1 MPRDRLT
8 GRRGVGRPGIQA
20 GGFAGGTYVRPA
32 APEESQLTQLGN
44 ALAGVS
50 QGVNSAIYQREDNL
64 NRKAQQQ
71 AQEIAE
77 EQRRKNAQDA
87 LLQDEAEKKA
97 QVVRAKMQ
105 GMTEQALSDYMVSEE
120 MQAEVRDNPYLLP
133 AINKYRGQRA
143 AQGIWQAAS
152 EQVDVMDDEQW
163 TEFLANN
170 TPEDVNDEAFAAG
183 FNGYMAGVENQRTQS
198 QVASNTTRLKAERVE
213 MASAAFTESVLQG
226 SDFSADL
233 ETLYADPVFNGM
245 SPAERTEVQRN
256 GAIALAESGRMEDLK
271 AFLETPRGSAPSLMK
286 ADPALAARLI
296 DVAAGVQAE
305 ADNKLINENYADMM
319 RMVDSGGATF
329 KQVEA
334 RYGDVLAAL
343 TPIQRVNVERSIN
356 DARRRAQEDAR
367 KVAIRAEVSRAEHIQ
382 LSSGVAEI
390 LGTRGGFNGLDRTID
405 YIDEDGDQ
413 RQVKITVNEMTE
425 RAQEVFQEAFPE
437 GLFTDDP
444 EQRAQ
449 MSEALVN
456 MNANNVTLP
465 PQVRSQVNLLSQIVT
480 EGELPEGFAPERLE
494 LAIDNISSLPGSV
507 ATKLDGTGA
516 VSTQVGLI
524 RDGLR
529 MGLEPSTALRKA
541 QETYASGLS
550 RYSTLRDIS
559 KGTAGI
565 VASFKASDGGT
576 LVLNE
581 DMLEVAMKN
590 DPVLLPAILQNA
602 VAGGTGSRDVIKD
615 VLGERFVKVNG
626 RAVLA
631 PMIDGKPNPRVV
643 TEWSPA
649 LAYRALG
656 EDFVKFKKRSGA
668 YSWKKDV
675 VVEVVPSGPRANA
688 VKVYREDD
696 PEDARYLFLEDIRKF
711 NTLNEQLV
719 ANDAAVVESEG
730 LKERVAKDQA
740 LTDARNEDA
749 TLPRVPIAPIY

>member
-1 MPRDRLT
+1 
-8 GRRGVGRPGIQA
+8 
-20 GGFAGGTYVRPA
+20 
-32 APEESQLTQLGN
+32 
-44 ALAGVS
+44 
-50 QGVNSAIYQREDNL
+50 VNSAIYQREDNL
-64 NRKAQQQ
+64 NRKAQLQ

-77 EQRRKNAQDA
+77 EQRRKNAQDV

-143 AQGIWQAAS
+143 AQGIWQSAS
-152 EQVDVMDDEQW
+152 EQVDVMDDGQW

-198 QVASNTTRLKAERVE
+198 QVAANTTRIKAERLE
-213 MASAAFTESVLQG
+213 MASAAFTESILQG
-226 SDFSADL
+226 SDFEADL

-305 ADNKLINENYADMM
+305 ADNKLINEKYADMM

-334 RYGDVLAAL
+334 RYGDVLNAL
-343 TPIQRVNVERSIN
+343 TPIQRVNVERSVN

-367 KVAIRAEVSRAEHIQ
+367 KVAIRAEVSRAENVQ
-382 LSSGVAEI
+382 LSSAVADI

-480 EGELPEGFAPERLE
+480 EGELPEGFSPERLE
-494 LAIDNISSLPGSV
+494 LAIENISSLPGSV

-516 VSTQVGLI
+516 VSAQVGLV
-524 RDGLR
+524 REGLR
-529 MGLEPSTALRKA
+529 MGLSPADALSSA
-541 QETYASGLS
+541 QSTYADGLS
-550 RYSTLRDIS
+550 RATTLRDV
-559 KGTAGI
+559 TRNVAEI
-565 VASFKASDGGT
+565 VKLVPASDGGKVALSEAT
-576 LVLNE
+576 LEAL
-581 DMLEVAMKN
+581 MKN
-590 DPVLLPAILQNA
+590 DPVRLPAILQNA
-602 VAGGTGSRDVIKD
+602 AAGGTGSRDQIKD
-615 VLGERFVKVNG
+615 ILGERLLKVNG
-626 RAVLA
+626 RAVIA
-631 PMIDGKPNPRVV
+631 PIVDGRPEPRVV
-643 TEWSPA
+643 SEWSPS
-649 LAYRALG
+649 LAYEKLG
-656 EDFVKFKKRSGA
+656 ADFVKYKKRSDT
-668 YSWKKDV
+668 YEWRKDV
-675 VVEVVPSGPRANA
+675 VVEVIPAGPRANA
-688 VKVYREDD
+688 VKVFREDD
-696 PEDARYLFLEDIRKF
+696 PEGEHYFYLEDLKEF
-711 NTLNEQLV
+711 VEADNLV
-719 ANDAAVVESEG
+719 AKTNDEVLTQNNLDKGIDKGVAVA
-730 LKERVAKDQA
+730 KERQDVA
-740 LTDARNEDA
+740 
-749 TLPRVPIAPIY
+749 LPRVPIAPIY

>member
-64 NRKAQQQ
+64 NRKAQLQ

-77 EQRRKNAQDA
+77 EQRRKNAQDV

-143 AQGIWQAAS
+143 AQGIWQSAS

-198 QVASNTTRLKAERVE
+198 QVAANTTRIKAERLE
-213 MASAAFTESVLQG
+213 MASAAFTESLLQG
-226 SDFSADL
+226 SDFEADL

-305 ADNKLINENYADMM
+305 ADNKLINEKYADMM
-319 RMVDSGGATF
+319 RMVNSGGATF

-334 RYGDVLAAL
+334 RYGDVLNAL
-343 TPIQRVNVERSIN
+343 TPIQRVNVEQRID
-356 DARRRAQEDAR
+356 DARRQAQEDAL
-367 KVAIRAEVSRAEHIQ
+367 KATIRAEVSRAENVQ
-382 LSSGVAEI
+382 LSSAVADI

-405 YIDEDGDQ
+405 YTDEDGDQ

-425 RAQEVFQEAFPE
+425 EAQRVFQEAFPE

-465 PQVRSQVNLLSQIVT
+465 PQVRAQVNLLSQIVT
-480 EGELPEGFAPERLE
+480 QGELPEGFSPERLE

-516 VSTQVGLI
+516 VSAQVGLV
-524 RDGLR
+524 REGLR
-529 MGLEPSTALRKA
+529 MGLSPADALSGA
-541 QETYASGLS
+541 QRTYADGLS
-550 RYSTLRDIS
+550 RASTLRDV
-559 KGTAGI
+559 TRNVTEI
-565 VASFKASDGGT
+565 VQLVPASDGGKVALSEAT
-576 LVLNE
+576 LEAL
-581 DMLEVAMKN
+581 MKN
-590 DPVLLPAILQNA
+590 DPVRLPVILQNA
-602 VAGGTGSRDVIKD
+602 AAGGTGSRDQIKD
-615 VLGERFVKVNG
+615 ILGERLLKVNG
-626 RAVLA
+626 RAVIA
-631 PMIDGKPNPRVV
+631 PIVGGKPEPRVV
-643 TEWSPA
+643 SEWSPA
-649 LAYRALG
+649 FAYHELG
-656 EDFVKFKKRSGA
+656 SDFVKFKKRSGT
-668 YSWKKDV
+668 YEWKKDV
-675 VVEVVPSGPRANA
+675 VVEVIPAGPRANA
-688 VKVYREDD
+688 VKVFREDD
-696 PEDARYLFLEDIRKF
+696 PEGEHYFYLEDVQEFSGAGKRLAASNDVVVTQSGADERNEIDDARD
-711 NTLNEQLV
+711 V
-719 ANDAAVVESEG
+719 ANSNAV
-730 LKERVAKDQA
+730 
-740 LTDARNEDA
+740 
-749 TLPRVPIAPIY
+749 LPRVPIAPIY